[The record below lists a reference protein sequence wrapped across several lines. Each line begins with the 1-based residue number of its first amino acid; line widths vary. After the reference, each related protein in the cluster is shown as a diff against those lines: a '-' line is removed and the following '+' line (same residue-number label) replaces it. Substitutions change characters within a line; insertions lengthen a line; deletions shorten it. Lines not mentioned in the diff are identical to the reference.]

1 MSAQENSRH
10 DAEHEAVES
19 PGPSRDHPEREG
31 SSQVGLAQD
40 GPAHDEPAPDGPAL
54 DDLTLEA
61 PVHDGMDALLAAL
74 LDKPLSE
81 EALRDSEFV
90 AARDAAAGDIAL
102 LREQLGLIG
111 DALAGPAA
119 GGDSVAGASP
129 GRAGAARPGDAAG
142 AETDPG
148 RVSGPAAA
156 PTASVTPLSPRPSR
170 ARRAL
175 KITFG
180 TLAAA
185 AAASVVLGIGWVVV
199 QSGGVASDA
208 GTTSKAEGQAQSDA
222 GGDSDLRTEEGYVAC
237 ARLIVE
243 GTVAEVEPVPGAA
256 QDRITVEVDRWIKPG
271 RGEDRIDFP
280 MAHDADPRLRKGD
293 HVLIG
298 IPRDSAQPDVWT
310 NQEAEIARD
319 RARME
324 AALPDSKELSK
335 ALGCE

>member
-19 PGPSRDHPEREG
+19 PGPSRDHPDREG
-31 SSQVGLAQD
+31 SSQVRLAQD

-54 DDLTLEA
+54 DDLTLED

-74 LDKPLSE
+74 LDEPLSE

-90 AARDAAAGDIAL
+90 AARDAAAGDIAS

-111 DALAGPAA
+111 DALAGQA

-170 ARRAL
+170 ARRVL

-237 ARLIVE
+237 ARLIFE

-256 QDRITVEVDRWIKPG
+256 QDRITVDVDHWIKPG
-271 RGEDRIDFP
+271 RGEGRIDFP
-280 MAHDADPRLRKGD
+280 MAHDVDPRLRKGD

-298 IPRDSAQPDVWT
+298 IPRGSAQPDLWT
-310 NQEAEIARD
+310 TQEAEIARN

-324 AALPDSKELSK
+324 AALPDSKELK
-335 ALGCE
+335 CG